1 MTTELS
7 GVAVATGSAEEL
19 SGVAVTTG
27 SADVTGKHMPG
38 WLLGGAEL
46 TKQISHDVITDDH
59 TNW

>member
-38 WLLGGAEL
+38 
-46 TKQISHDVITDDH
+46 
-59 TNW
+59 